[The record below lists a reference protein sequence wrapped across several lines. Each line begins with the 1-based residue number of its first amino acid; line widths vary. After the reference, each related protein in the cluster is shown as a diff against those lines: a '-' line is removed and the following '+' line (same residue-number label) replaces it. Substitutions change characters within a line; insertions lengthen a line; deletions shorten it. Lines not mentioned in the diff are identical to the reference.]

1 MMRAASR
8 FAIPLTAAG
17 LAGRIYGNYKRKRK
31 MRKLKEQYPQ
41 RGPGRAFGPQRVP
54 HNKRGHAIRKHPTG
68 PSSKV
73 SAKYAIAPVM
83 TKFKA
88 VKKVTDQKVPKTC
101 SAHYKDYGL
110 LSANRTIYVNHEH
123 WSSGDRFWYSIGCGL
138 AKTLLAKAK
147 LYCNKSMDD
156 PLIGPRTDVADLD
169 SMVSGDDVGSS
180 DATFLKIYFAT
191 EGDEG
196 AVTYSSESIALVDT
210 TVSPD
215 QYRTFKYVA
224 QEISNKL
231 QDNYFATN
239 KTWLYGAQIILR
251 ASGSG
256 NSMLTK
262 NVNATPITILNLDDA
277 EINVYVK
284 TLIKFQNVTP
294 ADNSTAATGF
304 DKGAID
310 ANPLEGRIYTARGQ
324 HPIIDT
330 DLLASGDRTLDK
342 FFGDTRNNGF
352 TLLGH
357 ANVHTGADVGRIAHL
372 PAAKRLYG
380 NQTVESGTIHIGAGE
395 MKYHSTY
402 FTMKRTFRTLAD
414 VCAQQQSSTIDEKNL
429 MKDNFNKHTLF
440 GFTIQHKH
448 DEDTIKLGYNRET
461 DVSCY
466 VTHKSV
472 KFPLKQN
479 FTYNNGVVTTT
490 VVPSEVEL

>member
-1 MMRAASR
+1 MGRVAR
-8 FAIPLTAAG
+8 RYLTPLTAAG

-31 MRKLKEQYPQ
+31 ARKLKEQYPQ
-41 RGPGRAFGPQRVP
+41 RGPGRAFGGSVP

-73 SAKYAIAPVM
+73 SAKYAVAPVM

-88 VKKVTDQKVPKTC
+88 VKKVADQKVPKTC

-123 WSSGDRFWYSIGCGL
+123 WSSADRFWYSIGAGL
-138 AKTLLAKAK
+138 AKTILGKAK

-156 PLIGPRTDVADLD
+156 PLIGPRTNPANID
-169 SMVSGDDVGSS
+169 SMITGDDISLS
-180 DATFLKIYFAT
+180 DTTYLQLVFAT

-196 AVTYSSESIALVDT
+196 VVTYDTEDVLLVDVS
-210 TVSPD
+210 VSPD

-231 QDNYFATN
+231 QNQYFGQN
-239 KTWLYGAQIILR
+239 KTWLCAAQFR
-251 ASGSG
+251 TRGSG
-256 NSMLTK
+256 AGNTMTESNMS
-262 NVNATPITILNLDDA
+262 ATPVTIMNLDDA
-277 EINVYVK
+277 EINCYVK
-284 TLIKFQNVTP
+284 SLIKFQNVTP

-310 ANPLEGRIYTARGQ
+310 ANPLEGRLYTARGQ

-330 DLLASGDRTLDK
+330 DLLASGDRSLDK
-342 FFGDTRNNGF
+342 YFGDTAANGF
-352 TLLGH
+352 TLCGH
-357 ANVHTGADVGRIAHL
+357 ANNHTGADVGRIAHL
-372 PAAKRLYG
+372 PTAKRLYG
-380 NQTVESGTIHIGAGE
+380 NQTVESGTIHMGAGE

-414 VCAQQQSSTIDEKNL
+414 VCSQQQGSPIDESNL

-448 DEDTIKLGYNRET
+448 DEDTIKIGYNRET

-479 FTYNNGVVTTT
+479 FTYNDGVLTTT